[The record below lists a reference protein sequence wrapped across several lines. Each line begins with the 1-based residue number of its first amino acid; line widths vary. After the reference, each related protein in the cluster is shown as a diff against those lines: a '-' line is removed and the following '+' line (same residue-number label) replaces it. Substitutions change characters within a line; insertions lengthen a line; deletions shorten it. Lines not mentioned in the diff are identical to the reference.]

1 MNSKQNHNINRIL
14 QSLDDMQP
22 AQAPDFF
29 YTRLIARLEKEQ
41 VRESSWLSTLKPA
54 FVAAGLFLLF
64 GLNMYMLT
72 HLKKDDESSLQAPS
86 AESFSSA
93 YSLTGHSVYN
103 ENDQQP

>member
-1 MNSKQNHNINRIL
+1 MNTPQNDKINRIL

-22 AQAPDFF
+22 VPAPDFF
-29 YTRLIARLEKEQ
+29 YTRLIARMEKEQ
-41 VRESSWLSTLKPA
+41 AGERSWLSILKPA

-64 GLNMYMLT
+64 GVNIYVLT
-72 HLKKDDESSLQAPS
+72 HLNKESNGLQTPS
-86 AESFSSA
+86 VESFSSA